1 MQPEREHAMQRT
13 RTAGLVLVG
22 MLACANAWA
31 EPDEP
36 KQLQRLQAELKLS
49 EQQKQEVGKI
59 FEDTKPQLEALRK
72 QGLELR
78 EKMRE
83 RLKAVLTAEQMEK
96 FDKLH
101 QARKESRQ
109 GRPGRSN

>member
-1 MQPEREHAMQRT
+1 MQRT
-13 RTAGLVLVG
+13 SAAGLVLAG
-22 MLACANAWA
+22 LLACPSAWA
-31 EPDEP
+31 DHDEP
-36 KQLQRLQAELKLS
+36 KQGQQLQRLQTELKLS

-59 FEDTKPQLEALRK
+59 FEDTRPQLEALRK
-72 QGLELR
+72 QGMELR

-101 QARKESRQ
+101 QARREQKRL
-109 GRPGRSN
+109 GGHGN

>member
-1 MQPEREHAMQRT
+1 MKRT
-13 RTAGLVLVG
+13 RAAGLVLAG
-22 MLACANAWA
+22 LLACPAWA

-36 KQLQRLQAELKLS
+36 KQLQQLQRLQTELKLS
-49 EQQKQEVGKI
+49 DQQKQEVGKI

-72 QGLELR
+72 QGQELR

-109 GRPGRSN
+109 GRPGHGN